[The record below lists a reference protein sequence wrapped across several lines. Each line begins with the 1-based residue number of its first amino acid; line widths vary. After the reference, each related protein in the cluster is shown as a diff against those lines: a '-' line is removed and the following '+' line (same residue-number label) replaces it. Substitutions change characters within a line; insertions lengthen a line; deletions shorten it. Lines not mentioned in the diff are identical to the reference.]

1 MCSNW
6 CYTKRPG
13 TMCIQKSSWHV
24 NFPSNYTIKPMTRNI
39 QQKRRSGVGVSNG
52 PDSGSKFYEWT
63 DSGGQ
68 VFKTVRQKKKHFSF
82 KAYPY
87 SFGCFASMLKI
98 QLFLKFLPKK
108 MGGQKQLCVTS
119 HSTLQNFK
127 HPLSSSPLLKLIK
140 HTYIFL
146 QSWRW
151 GIGRGLTSGI
161 A

>member
-13 TMCIQKSSWHV
+13 TSIMCIQKSSWHV

-68 VFKTVRQKKKHFSF
+68 VFKTVRQKK
-82 KAYPY
+82 
-87 SFGCFASMLKI
+87 
-98 QLFLKFLPKK
+98 
-108 MGGQKQLCVTS
+108 
-119 HSTLQNFK
+119 STLVSK
-127 HPLSSSPLLKLIK
+127 YTLIPLDVLLPCKTSSFFLSFCQKKWEGKSSFVSHHTPPCRILNTPYQLRLYWTSSSSREGGELGGAS
-140 HTYIFL
+140 
-146 QSWRW
+146 QVE
-151 GIGRGLTSGI
+151 
-161 A
+161 